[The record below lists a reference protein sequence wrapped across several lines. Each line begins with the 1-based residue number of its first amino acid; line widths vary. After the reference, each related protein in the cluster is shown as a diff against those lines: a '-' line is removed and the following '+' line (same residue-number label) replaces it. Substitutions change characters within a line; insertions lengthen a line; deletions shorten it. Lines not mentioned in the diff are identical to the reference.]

1 MEGIRFQQEKINQW
15 LIEDKEYLKL
25 KISISDSLEEFVSGD
40 LELEETENQIELNQ
54 IVNWD
59 KIEIKDQKNTNN
71 KTNENELQ
79 SQNII
84 LKNKIIRL
92 QENKLNLRCLSV
104 QCEINILMSGE
115 SNFFIFSR
123 CTENF
128 NNQTVVCYIS
138 KELES
143 ARKFISF
150 AILEETDN
158 KFIIKNL
165 KKQEIPRQENY
176 IKALDISE
184 IKFIFVDNGD
194 NKCYVF
200 LDEQEQNSN
209 LILIGDFYVPI
220 THKSNIMFGVS
231 GDLISL
237 KKLIIKQTVRNSY
250 MSLRNSGKNNTNV
263 PACNCCNIF

>member
-1 MEGIRFQQEKINQW
+1 MVNQW

-40 LELEETENQIELNQ
+40 LELEESENQIELNQ
-54 IVNWD
+54 IQNWD
-59 KIEIKDQKNTNN
+59 K
-71 KTNENELQ
+71 
-79 SQNII
+79 

-150 AILEETDN
+150 AILEENNN

-220 THKSNIMFGVS
+220 TQKSNIMFGVS

>member
-1 MEGIRFQQEKINQW
+1 M
-15 LIEDKEYLKL
+15 EDKEYLKI
-25 KISISDSLEEFVSGD
+25 KISINESLEEFYSGD
-40 LELEETENQIELNQ
+40 LEIKESENQKELNQ
-54 IVNWD
+54 IEKWD
-59 KIEIKDQKNTNN
+59 KIEIKNNNNN
-71 KTNENELQ
+71 KTENELQ
-79 SQNII
+79 NQNII

-92 QENKLNLRCLSV
+92 KENKLNLRCLSV

-115 SNFFIFSR
+115 SNFYIFSR
-123 CTENF
+123 CTETF
-128 NNQTVVCYIS
+128 NDQTVVCYIS

-150 AILEETDN
+150 AVLEEGN
-158 KFIIKNL
+158 ENNFFIKNI

-184 IKFIFVDNGD
+184 IKFIFIDNGD

-209 LILIGDFYVPI
+209 LILIGDFYIPV
-220 THKSNIMFGVS
+220 TDNCNIMFGVS

-237 KKLIIKQTVRNSY
+237 KKLVIKQNVRNSY
-250 MSLRNSGKNNTNV
+250 LNIRNSGRNNNNV
-263 PACNCCNIF
+263 PACNCCYIL

>member
-150 AILEETDN
+150 AILEENNN